1 MKQHLIEIENLRFSW
16 PGAIAPLLA
25 CDSFSLARGE
35 HLFVR
40 GPSGSGKSTLLG
52 LLTGILTPE
61 SGHLSLMQQDTAG
74 LSATRRD
81 RLRADHIGYIFQQFN
96 LVPYLDLVENVI
108 LPCRFSHR
116 RAENAER
123 AHGSI
128 AAAAEYLL
136 RHLFTEGELD
146 RNAPVANLSG
156 TRCVLGTLVV
166 WLEEVTVPE
175 KLFEEERFASD
186 ARYAYHMA
194 NMNLLTYLI
203 EHEDGRQGNF
213 LVSEI
218 ESDRRVFSVDNGV
231 SFGAKMKNFFVLNWH
246 KIRVPALRR
255 ETIERL
261 RRVTPEQIEALGVLT
276 ELRADDLGVLRPVPF
291 SANAKP
297 RKGAR
302 PEPGW
307 IQLGLSSREIKKLRK
322 RIERLLVQVDGGRQ
336 PVF

>member
-1 MKQHLIEIENLRFSW
+1 MDAR
-16 PGAIAPLLA
+16 APLRPPAAGLA
-25 CDSFSLARGE
+25 AL
-35 HLFVR
+35 LW
-40 GPSGSGKSTLLG
+40 LG
-52 LLTGILTPE
+52 LLTPAWAQPVEPAAHWPLPPAELERLLAHDDFAIRTVRGDVGGVMGVKKLKIVFPGREDWLAVKWKKAPPGDADGWNNTPRKE
-61 SGHLSLMQQDTAG
+61 
-74 LSATRRD
+74 
-81 RLRADHIGYIFQQFN
+81 
-96 LVPYLDLVENVI
+96 
-108 LPCRFSHR
+108 
-116 RAENAER
+116 
-123 AHGSI
+123 I
-128 AAAAEYLL
+128 AAYEIQKWFLDPTDYVVPKTVVRCIPFEEYGPL
-136 RHLFTEGELD
+136 GE
-146 RNAPVANLSG
+146 APVANLSG

-186 ARYAYHMA
+186 ARYAYHLA

-218 ESDRRVFSVDNGV
+218 ESDRRVFSIDNGV

-297 RKGAR
+297 KKGAR
-302 PEPGW
+302 AEPGW
-307 IQLGLSSREIKKLRK
+307 LQLGLSSREIKKLRK

>member
-1 MKQHLIEIENLRFSW
+1 MVYRLTMVASTPLGSLTAGFAALLWLGLITPAWGQTVDPAAHW
-16 PGAIAPLLA
+16 PLPPAELEQRLA
-25 CDSFSLARGE
+25 YDDFTIRS
-35 HLFVR
+35 VR
-40 GPSGSGKSTLLG
+40 GGVGGVMGVKKLKIVFSGREDWIPVKWKEAPPRDADGWNN
-52 LLTGILTPE
+52 TPRKE
-61 SGHLSLMQQDTAG
+61 
-74 LSATRRD
+74 
-81 RLRADHIGYIFQQFN
+81 
-96 LVPYLDLVENVI
+96 
-108 LPCRFSHR
+108 
-116 RAENAER
+116 
-123 AHGSI
+123 I
-128 AAAAEYLL
+128 AAYEIQKW
-136 RHLFTEGELD
+136 FLD
-146 RNAPVANLSG
+146 PVDYVVPTTVARCIPFDDYGPLDEAPKANLSG

-186 ARYAYHMA
+186 ARYAYHLA

-218 ESDRRVFSVDNGV
+218 ESDRRVFSIDNGV
-231 SFGAKMKNFFVLNWH
+231 SFGAKMKNFFVLNWN

-261 RRVTPEQIEALGVLT
+261 RRVTPEQIEALGVLA
-276 ELRADDLGVLRPVPF
+276 ELRTDDSGVLRPVPL

-302 PEPGW
+302 AEPGW
-307 IQLGLSSREIKKLRK
+307 VQLGLSSREIKKLRK